1 MQALYLATVV
11 MESSLSL
18 VVTKVDGVNAVSM
31 LSAYWLDILL
41 LGGILGEKKAWLVV
55 NAFA

>member
-1 MQALYLATVV
+1 

-41 LGGILGEKKAWLVV
+41 LGGIIGEKKAWIVV

>member
-41 LGGILGEKKAWLVV
+41 LGGIIGEKKAWIVV

>member
-11 MESSLSL
+11 VESSLSL

-41 LGGILGEKKAWLVV
+41 LGGIIGEKKAWIVV